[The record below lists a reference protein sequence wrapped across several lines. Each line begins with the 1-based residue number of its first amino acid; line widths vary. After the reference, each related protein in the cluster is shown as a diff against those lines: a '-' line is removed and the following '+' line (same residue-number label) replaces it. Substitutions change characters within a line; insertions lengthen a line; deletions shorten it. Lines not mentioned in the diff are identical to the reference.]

1 MQVPF
6 SPRIWQA
13 AGYAEMARK
22 YGNDFVWGMC
32 PRAMIMRDRAHTVAD
47 AASMGHFLRYNDFEH
62 DPLANDDPGA
72 CLVGSLF
79 MWVDVCLCACVLCV

>member
-1 MQVPF
+1 
-6 SPRIWQA
+6 
-13 AGYAEMARK
+13 MARK

-72 CLVGSLF
+72 CRGGSL
-79 MWVDVCLCACVLCV
+79 CVLFVLSVCV